1 MLCQEK
7 CKNTNYVQITMD
19 SYTHLSKM
27 EDQVKLF
34 ESQVKDLS
42 EKLITAQSELN
53 TKECLILQHAK
64 VAEEAVSGKDIQFH

>member
-1 MLCQEK
+1 
-7 CKNTNYVQITMD
+7 MD

-64 VAEEAVSGKDIQFH
+64 VAEEAVSGKDIQFHWLLVRAWEH

>member
-1 MLCQEK
+1 MCQEK

-19 SYTHLSKM
+19 SYTHLSRM

-34 ESQVKDLS
+34 EGQVKDLS
-42 EKLITAQSELN
+42 EKLTTAQSELN

-64 VAEEAVSGKDIQFH
+64 VAEEAVSGMKKTT

>member
-19 SYTHLSKM
+19 TYTHLSKM

-34 ESQVKDLS
+34 ESQVKDLN
-42 EKLITAQSELN
+42 EKITTAQSELS

-64 VAEEAVSGKDIQFH
+64 VAEEAVSGKAIQFL